1 MGTLDFKGLNEYA
14 LSNIHSVLNYYLP
27 GGKHD
32 GHEYKPLNPI
42 RPDNN
47 IGSFSIN
54 TVKGVWKDFAGSDE
68 DSGQDIISL
77 VAYVKRY
84 EHQGDAFK
92 DLSDFLNYGN
102 RAALK
107 PNERATKPSKP
118 KKVEEWLH
126 VTPVP
131 NEFVRRC
138 YKKHY
143 KHGLPTFTWEYRDAN
158 NQLILKVLRFDKQI
172 DGEREKEFAP
182 LALYKNHETGEIKWH
197 WRMPKVD
204 RPLYGLHELAKRP
217 KATVVLTEGEKAA
230 DAAKAL
236 FPSCVC
242 MTWPNGSNSIS
253 KADFTPLAKRNVII
267 WPDNDNAGIKC
278 AKELKNL
285 LTSLDAASIRII
297 NLDSLAKTPLS
308 ESQGGPLFGEDCTWP
323 DKADAADALELGW
336 GAAHLE
342 ALKKSGELFI
352 KEAVTHAPSDIK
364 PNVPQGFKLT
374 DNGVEA
380 FYKSDDKGNERYRR
394 ICAPLELLAL
404 TRDAGGSGQD
414 WGVLVRFKDY
424 DGQEKRL
431 NIPKRLFAT
440 DGGSD
445 IRKQLL
451 SEGLHIEPRSQEK
464 GKLIDY
470 LNCPDITNR
479 VGLVKKLGWHKNAFI
494 LPDQTI
500 GETDSPLLYDNE
512 NARDCKLKAAGAISD
527 WQREIASYCEGN
539 PLLTLAV
546 SLAFTGPLVS
556 LMGLS
561 ENVGFHFYGDSSL
574 GKSTL
579 MNVACSVYGKPSEF
593 KGSWRTTDNAL
604 EDTAA
609 LHSDMLLAL
618 DELNE
623 ANPLTIEGIIY
634 MVGNGKGKNRSG
646 PDYAKKKTQ
655 RWNLAFLSNGEKTID
670 DYLGSIGKSVNG
682 GVHMR
687 FLSLPASQHEDEALK
702 KRNGIYTDTHN
713 FINGAALS
721 DHLNKACEK
730 YHGEPFLEFIK
741 QLTST
746 DLGELIKV
754 HHAEIATYRE
764 RVLGNDAG
772 GQAVRAFQKFALVG
786 LAGELASTFGI
797 TGWNEGHSI
806 QSAISL
812 FRMWVDIRG
821 GTGNV
826 EEIQLL
832 NHLAKQIKL
841 YGEKHFKRWDRR
853 GAKDPMVIDEHVPSK
868 LEMWGYREQII
879 IRYPDKDA
887 TTDHMYYVPR
897 DIFMDVM
904 CKGFDGKR
912 AARLLKDLGVSV
924 IRPSESNRLF
934 TTEKLPNSG
943 DKPQAVMKFKASLLF
958 EAVDRMTL
966 SDSEQGEAEQAQSA

>member
-1 MGTLDFKGLNEYA
+1 MGKLDFKGLNEYA
-14 LSNIHSVLNYYLP
+14 LSNIDSVLHHYLP
-27 GGKHD
+27 NGKHE
-32 GHEYKPLNPI
+32 GHEYKPLNP
-42 RPDNN
+42 RRSDNKS
-47 IGSFSIN
+47 GSFSIN
-54 TVKGVWKDFAGSDE
+54 TNTGVWADFA
-68 DSGQDIISL
+68 DSEAKGQDVISL
-77 VAYVKRY
+77 VAYVTNKP
-84 EHQGDAFK
+84 QGEAFK
-92 DLSDFLNYGN
+92 ELSDLLNYGN
-102 RAALK
+102 GV
-107 PNERATKPSKP
+107 ATKANKSATNTRRNS
-118 KKVEEWLH
+118 EEWLH
-126 VTPVP
+126 VTPVSP
-131 NEFVRRC
+131 EFVKRC
-138 YKKHY
+138 FKKHL

-172 DGEREKEFAP
+172 DGKKEKVFAP
-182 LALYKNHETGEIKWH
+182 LALYRNRDTGEIKWR
-197 WRMPKVD
+197 WSMPKIN

-217 KATVVLTEGEKAA
+217 KATVVLAEGEKAA

-242 MTWPNGSNSIS
+242 MTWPNGSKSIS
-253 KADFTPLAKRNVII
+253 KTDFTPLARRNIII
-267 WPDNDNAGIKC
+267 WPDNDNAGITC
-278 AKELKNL
+278 TKELKDL
-285 LTSLDAASIRII
+285 LTSLGAASIRII

-308 ESQGGPLFGEDCTWP
+308 ESEGGPFFGEDCTWP
-323 DKADAADALELGW
+323 DKADAADAIELGW
-336 GAAHLE
+336 GATHLE

-380 FYKSDDKGNERYRR
+380 FYKSDDKGNEIYKR

-404 TRDAGGSGQD
+404 TREAGGSGQD

-500 GETDSPLLYDNE
+500 GETVSPLLYDNE
-512 NARDCKLKAAGAISD
+512 NARDCKLKAAGSISE

-670 DYLGSIGKSVNG
+670 DYLGSIGKAVNG

-702 KRNGIYTDTHN
+702 KRNGIYTTTHN

-754 HHAEIATYRE
+754 HHAEIAIYRE

-797 TGWNEGHSI
+797 TGWSEGHSI

-868 LEMWGYREQII
+868 LEMWGYREQIT
-879 IRYPDKDA
+879 IRHPDKDA
-887 TTDHMYYVPR
+887 TTDHMYYVYK

-912 AARLLKDLGVSV
+912 AARLLRDLGVSML
-924 IRPSESNRLF
+924 RPSELERKKLNTS
-934 TTEKLPNSG
+934 EALPNAGGKS
-943 DKPQAVMKFKASLLF
+943 QQVIKFKASSLF
-958 EAVDRMTL
+958 EAVDRMAL
-966 SDSEQGEAEQAQSA
+966 SDSEQDEAKQAKSA

>member
-1 MGTLDFKGLNEYA
+1 MGKLDFKGLNEYA
-14 LSNIHSVLNYYLP
+14 LSNIDSVLHHYLP
-27 GGKHD
+27 NGKHE
-32 GHEYKPLNPI
+32 GHEYKPLNP
-42 RPDNN
+42 RRADNKS
-47 IGSFSIN
+47 GSFSIN
-54 TVKGVWKDFAGSDE
+54 TNTGVWADFA
-68 DSGQDIISL
+68 DSEAKGQDVISL
-77 VAYVKRY
+77 VAYVTNKP
-84 EHQGDAFK
+84 QGEAFK
-92 DLSDFLNYGN
+92 ELSDLLKYSN
-102 RAALK
+102 RVAPK
-107 PNERATKPSKP
+107 TSESATNARRNG
-118 KKVEEWLH
+118 EEWLRIA
-126 VTPVP
+126 PVP
-131 NEFVRRC
+131 PEFVKRC
-138 YKKHY
+138 FKKHL
-143 KHGLPTFTWEYRDAN
+143 KHGLPTFTWEYRGAN

-172 DGEREKEFAP
+172 DGKKEKVFAP
-182 LALYKNHETGEIKWH
+182 LALYRNRDTGEIKWR
-197 WRMPKVD
+197 WSMPKIN

-242 MTWPNGSNSIS
+242 MTWPNGSKSIS

-297 NLDSLAKTPLS
+297 DLDSLAKTPLS
-308 ESQGGPLFGEDCTWP
+308 ESEGGPFFGEDCTWP
-323 DKADAADALELGW
+323 DKADAADAIELGW
-336 GAAHLE
+336 GATHLE
-342 ALKKSGELFI
+342 ALKKSGELFT

-380 FYKSDDKGNERYRR
+380 FYKSDDKGNEIYKR

-414 WGVLVRFKDY
+414 WGVLVCFKDY

-500 GETDSPLLYDNE
+500 GETVSPLLYDNE
-512 NARDCKLKAAGAISD
+512 NARDCKLKAAGSISE

-546 SLAFTGPLVS
+546 ALAFTGPLVS
-556 LMGLS
+556 LMGFS

-797 TGWNEGHSI
+797 TGWSEGHSI

-841 YGEKHFKRWDRR
+841 YGEKHFKRWDRS
-853 GAKDPMVIDEHVPSK
+853 GAKDPMIIDEHVPAK
-868 LEMWGYREQII
+868 LETWGYREQITT
-879 IRYPDKDA
+879 RHPDKDA
-887 TTDHMYYVPR
+887 TTDHMYYVYK

-912 AARLLKDLGVSV
+912 AARLLRDLSVS
-924 IRPSESNRLF
+924 ILRPSELERKKLNTSE
-934 TTEKLPNSG
+934 TLPNAGGKS
-943 DKPQAVMKFKASLLF
+943 QQVIKFKASSLF

-966 SDSEQGEAEQAQSA
+966 SDSDQHDAEQAKSA

>member
-1 MGTLDFKGLNEYA
+1 MGKLDFKGLNEYA
-14 LSNIHSVLNYYLP
+14 LSNIDSVLHHYLP
-27 GGKHD
+27 NGKHE
-32 GHEYKPLNPI
+32 GHEYKPLNP
-42 RPDNN
+42 RRSDNKS
-47 IGSFSIN
+47 GSFSIN
-54 TVKGVWKDFAGSDE
+54 TNTGVWADFA
-68 DSGQDIISL
+68 DSEAKGQDVISL
-77 VAYVKRY
+77 VAYVTNKP
-84 EHQGDAFK
+84 QGEAYK
-92 DLSDFLNYGN
+92 ELSDLLNYGN
-102 RAALK
+102 RVAPK
-107 PNERATKPSKP
+107 TNESASNTRRNS
-118 KKVEEWLH
+118 EEWLH

-131 NEFVRRC
+131 HEFVGRC
-138 YKKHY
+138 HKKHY
-143 KHGLPTFTWEYRDAN
+143 RHGVPTYTWEYRDAN

-172 DGEREKEFAP
+172 DGKREKVFAP
-182 LALYKNHETGEIKWH
+182 LALYRNRDTGEIKWR
-197 WRMPKVD
+197 WSMPKVN

-217 KATVVLTEGEKAA
+217 KATVVLVEGEKAV
-230 DAAKAL
+230 DAAKTL

-242 MTWPNGSNSIS
+242 ITWPNGSKSIS
-253 KADFTPLAKRNVII
+253 KADFKPLAKRNVII

-297 NLDSLAKTPLS
+297 NLESLAKTPLS
-308 ESQGGPLFGEDCTWP
+308 ESEGGPLFGEDCTWP

-342 ALKKSGELFI
+342 ALKKGCELFI

-374 DNGVEA
+374 ANGVEA
-380 FYKSDDKGNERYRR
+380 FYKSDDKGNGIYKR

-414 WGVLVRFKDY
+414 WGVLVRFNDY

-500 GETDSPLLYDNE
+500 GETESPLLYDNE
-512 NARDCKLKAAGAISD
+512 NARDCKLKAAGSISD

-655 RWNLAFLSNGEKTID
+655 RWNLAFLSNGEKTIN

-702 KRNGIYTDTHN
+702 KRNGIYTNTHN

-764 RVLGNDAG
+764 RELGNDAG

-797 TGWNEGHSI
+797 TGWSEGHSI

-841 YGEKHFKRWDRR
+841 YGEKHFKRWDRS

>member
-1 MGTLDFKGLNEYA
+1 MGKLDFKGLNEYA
-14 LSNIHSVLNYYLP
+14 LSNIDSVLHHYLP
-27 GGKHD
+27 NGKKV
-32 GHEYKPLNPI
+32 GHEYQVLNP
-42 RPDNN
+42 RRDDKNL
-47 IGSFSIN
+47 GSFSIN
-54 TVKGVWKDFAGSDE
+54 FNTGAWSDFADTA
-68 DSGQDIISL
+68 SGQDVISL
-77 VAYVKRY
+77 VAYVKGIG
-84 EHQGDAFK
+84 QGEAFK
-92 DLSDFLNYGN
+92 ELSDFLNYGN

-107 PNERATKPSKP
+107 PNERATNPSKP

-131 NEFVRRC
+131 SELVNQYEGILNKRHKPSYIWDYRNEQ
-138 YKKHY
+138 
-143 KHGLPTFTWEYRDAN
+143 GE
-158 NQLILKVLRFDKQI
+158 LILKVIRYDSI
-172 DGEREKEFAP
+172 TNGEKKKWFLP
-182 LALYKNHETGEIKWH
+182 LAVYSNRHTGEIS
-197 WRMPKVD
+197 WRDKMPKGK
-204 RPLYGLHELAKRP
+204 RPLYGLHKLTEHP
-217 KATVVLTEGEKAA
+217 NATVVLAEGEKSA
-230 DAAKAL
+230 DAAQVI
-236 FPSCVC
+236 FPNCVC
-242 MTWPNGSNSIS
+242 MTWPNGTSSLN
-253 KADFTPLAKRNVII
+253 KADFTPLIKRNVII
-267 WPDNDNAGIKC
+267 WPDNDEAGTKC
-278 AKELKNL
+278 ANELRNKL
-285 LTSLDAASIRII
+285 KAIGAKSIGII
-297 NLDSLAKTPLS
+297 NLESLAKTPLS
-308 ESQGGPLFGEDCTWP
+308 ESESGPLFGKDCTWP
-323 DKADAADALELGW
+323 RRADAADALELGW
-336 GAAHLE
+336 GPAHIE
-342 ALKKSGELFI
+342 ALKKSGELFL

-380 FYKSDDKGNERYRR
+380 FYKSDDKGNEIYKR

-741 QLTST
+741 QLTNT

-754 HHAEIATYRE
+754 HHAEIASYRE
-764 RVLGNDAG
+764 QFLGNDAG

-797 TGWNEGHSI
+797 TGWSEGHSI

-812 FRMWVDIRG
+812 FKMWVDIRG

-841 YGEKHFKRWDRR
+841 YGEKHFKRWDRK

-868 LEMWGYREQII
+868 LEMWGYREQIT
-879 IRYPDKDA
+879 IRHPDKDA
-887 TTDHMYYVPR
+887 TTDHMYYVYK

-912 AARLLKDLGVSV
+912 AARLLRDLSVS
-924 IRPSESNRLF
+924 ILRPSELERKKLNTS
-934 TTEKLPNSG
+934 EALPNAGGKS
-943 DKPQAVMKFKASLLF
+943 QQVIKFKASSLF

-966 SDSEQGEAEQAQSA
+966 SDSDQHDAEQAKSA

>member
-14 LSNIHSVLNYYLP
+14 LSNIDSVLNYYLP
-27 GGKHD
+27 GGKKV
-32 GHEYKPLNPI
+32 GHEYQVLNPI
-42 RPDNN
+42 RDDKK

-54 TVKGVWKDFAGSDE
+54 VDTGSWSDFADKAG
-68 DSGQDIISL
+68 GNDIISL
-77 VAYVKRY
+77 VAYVRRY
-84 EHQGDAFK
+84 EKQGDAFK
-92 DLSDFLNYGN
+92 DLSRLLNYDN
-102 RAALK
+102 SVTPK
-107 PNERATKPSKP
+107 TNESATNTRKN
-118 KKVEEWLH
+118 VDEWLH

-131 NEFVRRC
+131 PEFVRRC

-143 KHGLPTFTWEYRDAN
+143 KHGVPTFTWEYRDEN
-158 NQLILKVLRFDKQI
+158 NQLILKVMRFDKQI
-172 DGEREKEFAP
+172 DGKKEKGFAP
-182 LALYKNHETGEIKWH
+182 LALYKNRDTGEIKWH

-204 RPLYGLHELAKRP
+204 RPLYGLHELAKDP
-217 KATVVLTEGEKAA
+217 EATVVLTEGEKAA

-236 FPSCVC
+236 FPRSVC
-242 MTWPNGSNSIS
+242 TTWPNGSMSIS

-297 NLDSLAKTPLS
+297 DLDSLAKTPLS
-308 ESQGGPLFGEDCTWP
+308 ESEGGPLFGEDCTWP

-500 GETDSPLLYDNE
+500 GKTDSPLLYDNE

-754 HHAEIATYRE
+754 HHAEIASYRE
-764 RVLGNDAG
+764 QFLGNDAG

-797 TGWNEGHSI
+797 TGWSEGHSI
-806 QSAISL
+806 NSAISL
-812 FRMWVDIRG
+812 FKMWVNIRG

-841 YGEKHFKRWDRR
+841 HGEMHFKRWDRS
-853 GAKDPMVIDEHVPSK
+853 GVKDPMVIDEHVPSK
-868 LEMWGYREQII
+868 SVMWGYRERII
-879 IRYPDKDA
+879 IRHPDKDA
-887 TTDHMYYVPR
+887 TTDHMYYVYR

-912 AARLLKDLGVSV
+912 AARLLRDLCVSI
-924 IRPSESNRLF
+924 IRPSELKESRLF
-934 TTEKLPNSG
+934 TAEKLPNSG
-943 DKPQAVMKFKASLLF
+943 DKPQAVMKFKASSLF
-958 EAVDRMTL
+958 EASDRIAL
-966 SDSEQGEAEQAQSA
+966 SDSEQGEAEQAKSA

>member
-1 MGTLDFKGLNEYA
+1 MGKLDFKGLNGYA
-14 LSNIHSVLNYYLP
+14 LSNIDSVLHHYLP
-27 GGKHD
+27 NGKHE
-32 GHEYKPLNPI
+32 GHEYKPLNP
-42 RPDNN
+42 RRADNKS
-47 IGSFSIN
+47 GSFSIN
-54 TVKGVWKDFAGSDE
+54 TNTGVWADFA
-68 DSGQDIISL
+68 DSEAKGQDVISL
-77 VAYVKRY
+77 VAYVTNKP
-84 EHQGDAFK
+84 QGEAFK
-92 DLSDFLNYGN
+92 ELSDLLNYGN
-102 RAALK
+102 RVAPK
-107 PNERATKPSKP
+107 PNESATNARRNR
-118 KKVEEWLH
+118 EEWLH

-131 NEFVRRC
+131 PELVKRC
-138 YKKHY
+138 FKKHL
-143 KHGLPTFTWEYRDAN
+143 KHGFPTVTWEYRNKD

-172 DGEREKEFAP
+172 DGKKEKVFAP
-182 LALYKNHETGEIKWH
+182 LALYKNRDTGEIKWR
-197 WRMPKVD
+197 WSMPKIN
-204 RPLYGLHELAKRP
+204 RPLYGLHELTKRP

-242 MTWPNGSNSIS
+242 ITWPNGSKSIS

-308 ESQGGPLFGEDCTWP
+308 ESEGGTLFGDDRTWP
-323 DKADAADALELGW
+323 DKADAADAIELGW
-336 GAAHLE
+336 GAVHLE

-374 DNGVEA
+374 ANGVEA
-380 FYKSDDKGNERYRR
+380 FYKSDDKGNEIYKR

-500 GETDSPLLYDNE
+500 GETVSPLLYDNE
-512 NARDCKLKAAGAISD
+512 NARDCKLKASGSLSD
-527 WQREIASYCEGN
+527 WQREIAAYCEGN

-618 DELNE
+618 DELSE

-702 KRNGIYTDTHN
+702 KRNGIYTNTHN
-713 FINGAALS
+713 YINGAALS

-754 HHAEIATYRE
+754 HHAEIATFRE

-772 GQAVRAFQKFALVG
+772 GQAVRAFEKFALVG

-868 LEMWGYREQII
+868 LEMWGYREQIT
-879 IRYPDKDA
+879 IRHPDKDA
-887 TTDHMYYVPR
+887 TTDHMYYVYK

-912 AARLLKDLGVSV
+912 AARLLRDLGVSML
-924 IRPSESNRLF
+924 RPSELERKKLNTS
-934 TTEKLPNSG
+934 EALPNAGGKS
-943 DKPQAVMKFKASLLF
+943 QQVIKFKASSLF
-958 EAVDRMTL
+958 EAVDRMAL
-966 SDSEQGEAEQAQSA
+966 SDSEQDEAEQAKSA

>member
-1 MGTLDFKGLNEYA
+1 MGKLDFKGLNEYA
-14 LSNIHSVLNYYLP
+14 LSNIDSVLHHYLP
-27 GGKHD
+27 NGKHE
-32 GHEYKPLNPI
+32 GHEYKPLNP
-42 RPDNN
+42 RRSDNKS
-47 IGSFSIN
+47 GSFSIN
-54 TVKGVWKDFAGSDE
+54 TNTGVWADFA
-68 DSGQDIISL
+68 DSEAKGQDVISL
-77 VAYVKRY
+77 VAYVTNKP
-84 EHQGDAFK
+84 QGEAYK
-92 DLSDFLNYGN
+92 ELSDLLNYGN
-102 RAALK
+102 RV
-107 PNERATKPSKP
+107 ATKTNKSATKTRRNS
-118 KKVEEWLH
+118 EEWLH

-131 NEFVRRC
+131 PEFVKRC
-138 YKKHY
+138 FKKHL
-143 KHGLPTFTWEYRDAN
+143 KHGLPSFTWEYRDAN

-172 DGEREKEFAP
+172 DGKKEKVFAP
-182 LALYKNHETGEIKWH
+182 LALYRNSDTGEIKWR
-197 WRMPKVD
+197 WSMPKIN

-242 MTWPNGSNSIS
+242 MTWPNGSKSIS
-253 KADFTPLAKRNVII
+253 KAEFKPLAKRNVII
-267 WPDNDNAGIKC
+267 WPDNDNAGITC
-278 AKELKNL
+278 AKELKDL

-308 ESQGGPLFGEDCTWP
+308 ESEGGLLFGEDCTWP

-336 GAAHLE
+336 GATHLE

-374 DNGVEA
+374 ENGVEA
-380 FYKSDDKGNERYRR
+380 FYKSDDKGNEIYKR

-500 GETDSPLLYDNE
+500 GETVSPLLYDNE
-512 NARDCKLKAAGAISD
+512 NARDCKLKAAGSISE

-702 KRNGIYTDTHN
+702 KRNGIYTTTHN

-797 TGWNEGHSI
+797 TGWSEGHSI

-812 FRMWVDIRG
+812 FKMWVDIRG

-841 YGEKHFKRWDRR
+841 YGEKHFKRWDRS
-853 GAKDPMVIDEHVPSK
+853 GAKDPMIIDEHVPAK
-868 LEMWGYREQII
+868 LETWGYREQITT
-879 IRYPDKDA
+879 RHPDKDA
-887 TTDHMYYVPR
+887 TTDHMYYVYK

-912 AARLLKDLGVSV
+912 AARLLRDLSVS
-924 IRPSESNRLF
+924 ILRPSELERKKLNTSE
-934 TTEKLPNSG
+934 TLPNAGGKS
-943 DKPQAVMKFKASLLF
+943 QQVIKFKASSLF

-966 SDSEQGEAEQAQSA
+966 SDSEQDEAEQAKSA

>member
-374 DNGVEA
+374 ENGVEA
-380 FYKSDDKGNERYRR
+380 FYKSDDKGKEIYKR

-440 DGGSD
+440 DGGSA
-445 IRKQLL
+445 
-451 SEGLHIEPRSQEK
+451 G
-464 GKLIDY
+464 
-470 LNCPDITNR
+470 T
-479 VGLVKKLGWHKNAFI
+479 I
-494 LPDQTI
+494 L
-500 GETDSPLLYDNE
+500 DN
-512 NARDCKLKAAGAISD
+512 
-527 WQREIASYCEGN
+527 
-539 PLLTLAV
+539 V
-546 SLAFTGPLVS
+546 
-556 LMGLS
+556 
-561 ENVGFHFYGDSSL
+561 
-574 GKSTL
+574 
-579 MNVACSVYGKPSEF
+579 
-593 KGSWRTTDNAL
+593 
-604 EDTAA
+604 
-609 LHSDMLLAL
+609 L
-618 DELNE
+618 DE
-623 ANPLTIEGIIY
+623 
-634 MVGNGKGKNRSG
+634 
-646 PDYAKKKTQ
+646 
-655 RWNLAFLSNGEKTID
+655 
-670 DYLGSIGKSVNG
+670 
-682 GVHMR
+682 
-687 FLSLPASQHEDEALK
+687 
-702 KRNGIYTDTHN
+702 
-713 FINGAALS
+713 
-721 DHLNKACEK
+721 
-730 YHGEPFLEFIK
+730 
-741 QLTST
+741 
-746 DLGELIKV
+746 
-754 HHAEIATYRE
+754 
-764 RVLGNDAG
+764 
-772 GQAVRAFQKFALVG
+772 
-786 LAGELASTFGI
+786 
-797 TGWNEGHSI
+797 
-806 QSAISL
+806 
-812 FRMWVDIRG
+812 
-821 GTGNV
+821 
-826 EEIQLL
+826 
-832 NHLAKQIKL
+832 
-841 YGEKHFKRWDRR
+841 
-853 GAKDPMVIDEHVPSK
+853 
-868 LEMWGYREQII
+868 
-879 IRYPDKDA
+879 
-887 TTDHMYYVPR
+887 
-897 DIFMDVM
+897 
-904 CKGFDGKR
+904 
-912 AARLLKDLGVSV
+912 
-924 IRPSESNRLF
+924 
-934 TTEKLPNSG
+934 
-943 DKPQAVMKFKASLLF
+943 
-958 EAVDRMTL
+958 
-966 SDSEQGEAEQAQSA
+966 

>member
-1 MGTLDFKGLNEYA
+1 MGKLDFKGLNEYA
-14 LSNIHSVLNYYLP
+14 LSNIDSVLHHYLP
-27 GGKHD
+27 NGKHE
-32 GHEYKPLNPI
+32 GHEYKPLNP
-42 RPDNN
+42 RRADNKS
-47 IGSFSIN
+47 GSFSIN
-54 TVKGVWKDFAGSDE
+54 TNTGVWADFADNE
-68 DSGQDIISL
+68 AKGQDVISL
-77 VAYVKRY
+77 VAYVTNKP
-84 EHQGDAFK
+84 QGEAYK
-92 DLSDFLNYGN
+92 ELSDLLNYGN
-102 RAALK
+102 RV
-107 PNERATKPSKP
+107 ATKTNKSATHTRRNS
-118 KKVEEWLH
+118 EEWLH

-131 NEFVRRC
+131 SEFVKRC
-138 YKKHY
+138 FKKHL

-172 DGEREKEFAP
+172 DGKKEKVFAP
-182 LALYKNHETGEIKWH
+182 LALYRNRDTGEIKWR
-197 WRMPKVD
+197 WSMPKIN

-236 FPSCVC
+236 LPSCIC
-242 MTWPNGSNSIS
+242 MTWPNGSKSIS

-278 AKELKNL
+278 AKELKNS

-297 NLDSLAKTPLS
+297 DLGSLAKTPLS
-308 ESQGGPLFGEDCTWP
+308 ESEGGPLFGEDCTWP
-323 DKADAADALELGW
+323 DKADAADAIELGW
-336 GAAHLE
+336 GATHLE

-380 FYKSDDKGNERYRR
+380 FYKSDDKGNEIYKR

-500 GETDSPLLYDNE
+500 GETVSPLLYDNE
-512 NARDCKLKAAGAISD
+512 NARDCKLKAAGSISE

-546 SLAFTGPLVS
+546 SLAFTGPQVS

-646 PDYAKKKTQ
+646 PDYAKKNTQ

-670 DYLGSIGKSVNG
+670 DYLGSIGKAVNG

-702 KRNGIYTDTHN
+702 KRNGIYTTTHN

-754 HHAEIATYRE
+754 HHAEIAIYRE

-797 TGWNEGHSI
+797 TGWSEGHSI

-868 LEMWGYREQII
+868 LEMWGYREQIT
-879 IRYPDKDA
+879 IRHPDKDA
-887 TTDHMYYVPR
+887 TTDHMYYVYK

-912 AARLLKDLGVSV
+912 AARLLRDLGVSML
-924 IRPSESNRLF
+924 RPSELERKKLNTS
-934 TTEKLPNSG
+934 EALPNAGGKS
-943 DKPQAVMKFKASLLF
+943 QQVIKFKASSLF
-958 EAVDRMTL
+958 EAVDRMAL
-966 SDSEQGEAEQAQSA
+966 SDSEQDEAKQAKSA

>member
-1 MGTLDFKGLNEYA
+1 MGRLDFDGLNEYA
-14 LSNIHSVLNYYLP
+14 LSNIDSVLSYYLP
-27 GGKHD
+27 GGKKV
-32 GHEYKPLNPI
+32 GHEYEALNPV
-42 RPDNN
+42 RDDKKP
-47 IGSFSIN
+47 GSFSIN
-54 TVKGVWKDFAGSDE
+54 TNTGVWADFARLPE
-68 DSGQDIISL
+68 VKGQDIISL

-92 DLSDFLNYGN
+92 DLSDLLNYGN
-102 RAALK
+102 RVPTK
-107 PNERATKPSKP
+107 TNNSATNTRRNG
-118 KKVEEWLH
+118 EEWLH

-138 YKKHY
+138 HKKHY

-172 DGEREKEFAP
+172 DGEREKKFAP

-308 ESQGGPLFGEDCTWP
+308 ESQDGPLFGEDCTWP

-342 ALKKSGELFI
+342 ALKKNGDLFI

-374 DNGVEA
+374 ENGVEA
-380 FYKSDDKGNERYRR
+380 FYKSDDKGNGIYKR

-500 GETDSPLLYDNE
+500 GETESPLLYDNE
-512 NARDCKLKAAGAISD
+512 NARDCKLKAAGSISD

-754 HHAEIATYRE
+754 HHAEIASYRE
-764 RVLGNDAG
+764 QFLGNDAG

-797 TGWNEGHSI
+797 TGWSEGHSI

-812 FRMWVDIRG
+812 FKMWVDIRG

-853 GAKDPMVIDEHVPSK
+853 GAKDPMIIDEHVPSK

-934 TTEKLPNSG
+934 TTENLPNSG

>member
-1 MGTLDFKGLNEYA
+1 MGKLDFKGLNEYA
-14 LSNIHSVLNYYLP
+14 LSNIDSVLHHYLP
-27 GGKHD
+27 NGKHE
-32 GHEYKPLNPI
+32 GHEYKPLNP
-42 RPDNN
+42 RRADNES
-47 IGSFSIN
+47 GSFSIN
-54 TVKGVWKDFAGSDE
+54 TNTGVWADFA
-68 DSGQDIISL
+68 DSEAKGQDVISL
-77 VAYVKRY
+77 VAYVKNKP
-84 EHQGDAFK
+84 QGEAFK
-92 DLSDFLNYGN
+92 ELSDLLNYDN
-102 RAALK
+102 RV
-107 PNERATKPSKP
+107 PSKTN
-118 KKVEEWLH
+118 KSARNTRSNGEEWLH

-131 NEFVRRC
+131 PEFVNRC
-138 YKKHY
+138 FKKHLN
-143 KHGLPTFTWEYRDAN
+143 HGLPSFTWEYRDAN

-172 DGEREKEFAP
+172 DGKKRKVFAQ
-182 LALYKNHETGEIKWH
+182 LALYRNRDTGEIKWH

-217 KATVVLTEGEKAA
+217 KATVILTEGEKAA

-308 ESQGGPLFGEDCTWP
+308 ESEGGPLFGEDCTWP

-374 DNGVEA
+374 ENGVEA
-380 FYKSDDKGNERYRR
+380 FYKSDDKGNEIYRR

-479 VGLVKKLGWHKNAFI
+479 VGLVKKLGWHKSAFI

-500 GETDSPLLYDNE
+500 GETVSPLLYDNE
-512 NARDCKLKAAGAISD
+512 NARDCKLKAAGSISD

-797 TGWNEGHSI
+797 TGWSEGHSI

-841 YGEKHFKRWDRR
+841 YGEKHFKRWDRS

-868 LEMWGYREQII
+868 LEMWGYREQIT
-879 IRYPDKDA
+879 IRHPDKDA
-887 TTDHMYYVPR
+887 TTDHMYYVYK

-912 AARLLKDLGVSV
+912 AARLLRDLGVSML
-924 IRPSESNRLF
+924 RPSELERKKLNTS
-934 TTEKLPNSG
+934 EALPNAGGKS
-943 DKPQAVMKFKASLLF
+943 QQVIKFKASSLF
-958 EAVDRMTL
+958 EAVDRMAL
-966 SDSEQGEAEQAQSA
+966 SDSEQDEAKQSKSA

>member
-1 MGTLDFKGLNEYA
+1 M
-14 LSNIHSVLNYYLP
+14 
-27 GGKHD
+27 
-32 GHEYKPLNPI
+32 
-42 RPDNN
+42 
-47 IGSFSIN
+47 
-54 TVKGVWKDFAGSDE
+54 
-68 DSGQDIISL
+68 
-77 VAYVKRY
+77 
-84 EHQGDAFK
+84 
-92 DLSDFLNYGN
+92 
-102 RAALK
+102 
-107 PNERATKPSKP
+107 
-118 KKVEEWLH
+118 
-126 VTPVP
+126 
-131 NEFVRRC
+131 
-138 YKKHY
+138 
-143 KHGLPTFTWEYRDAN
+143 
-158 NQLILKVLRFDKQI
+158 
-172 DGEREKEFAP
+172 
-182 LALYKNHETGEIKWH
+182 
-197 WRMPKVD
+197 
-204 RPLYGLHELAKRP
+204 
-217 KATVVLTEGEKAA
+217 
-230 DAAKAL
+230 
-236 FPSCVC
+236 
-242 MTWPNGSNSIS
+242 
-253 KADFTPLAKRNVII
+253 
-267 WPDNDNAGIKC
+267 
-278 AKELKNL
+278 
-285 LTSLDAASIRII
+285 
-297 NLDSLAKTPLS
+297 
-308 ESQGGPLFGEDCTWP
+308 
-323 DKADAADALELGW
+323 
-336 GAAHLE
+336 
-342 ALKKSGELFI
+342 
-352 KEAVTHAPSDIK
+352 
-364 PNVPQGFKLT
+364 
-374 DNGVEA
+374 
-380 FYKSDDKGNERYRR
+380 
-394 ICAPLELLAL
+394 
-404 TRDAGGSGQD
+404 
-414 WGVLVRFKDY
+414 
-424 DGQEKRL
+424 
-431 NIPKRLFAT
+431 
-440 DGGSD
+440 
-445 IRKQLL
+445 L

-500 GETDSPLLYDNE
+500 GETESPLLYDNE
-512 NARDCKLKAAGAISD
+512 NARDCKLKAAGSISD

-754 HHAEIATYRE
+754 HHAEIASYRE
-764 RVLGNDAG
+764 QFLGNDAG

-797 TGWNEGHSI
+797 TGWSEGHSI

-812 FRMWVDIRG
+812 FKMWVDIRG

-853 GAKDPMVIDEHVPSK
+853 GAKDPMIIDEHVPSK

>member
-1 MGTLDFKGLNEYA
+1 MGKLDFKGLNEYS
-14 LSNIHSVLNYYLP
+14 LSNIDSVLHHYLP
-27 GGKHD
+27 NGKHE
-32 GHEYKPLNPI
+32 GHEYKPLNP
-42 RPDNN
+42 RRADNKS
-47 IGSFSIN
+47 GSFSIN
-54 TVKGVWKDFAGSDE
+54 TNTGVWADFA
-68 DSGQDIISL
+68 DSEAKGQDVISL
-77 VAYVKRY
+77 VAYVTNKP
-84 EHQGDAFK
+84 QGEAFK
-92 DLSDFLNYGN
+92 ELSDLLNYSN
-102 RAALK
+102 RVAPKAS
-107 PNERATKPSKP
+107 ESATNARRNG
-118 KKVEEWLH
+118 EEWLR
-126 VTPVP
+126 VAPVP
-131 NEFVRRC
+131 PEFVKRC
-138 YKKHY
+138 FKKHL
-143 KHGLPTFTWEYRDAN
+143 KHGLPTFTWEYRDSN

-172 DGEREKEFAP
+172 DGKREKVFAP
-182 LALYKNHETGEIKWH
+182 LALYRNRDTGEIKWR
-197 WRMPKVD
+197 WSMPKVN

-217 KATVVLTEGEKAA
+217 KATVVLAEGEKAA

-242 MTWPNGSNSIS
+242 MTWPNGSKSIS
-253 KADFTPLAKRNVII
+253 KTDFTPLTKRNVII

-285 LTSLDAASIRII
+285 LTALDAASIRII
-297 NLDSLAKTPLS
+297 NLESLAKTPLS
-308 ESQGGPLFGEDCTWP
+308 ESEGDPLFGNDCTWP
-323 DKADAADALELGW
+323 DKADAADAIELGW
-336 GAAHLE
+336 GDVHLE
-342 ALKKSGELFI
+342 ALKKSGDLFL
-352 KEAVTHAPSDIK
+352 KEAVTHAPSDIN

-374 DNGVEA
+374 ANGVEA
-380 FYKSDDKGNERYRR
+380 FYKSDDKGNEIYKR

-404 TRDAGGSGQD
+404 TRDASGSGQD

-500 GETDSPLLYDNE
+500 GETVSPLVYDNE
-512 NARDCKLKAAGAISD
+512 NARDCKLKATGSISE
-527 WQREIASYCEGN
+527 WQREIAAYCEGN

-579 MNVACSVYGKPSEF
+579 MNVSCSVYGKPSEF

-687 FLSLPASQHEDEALK
+687 FLSLPASQHDDEALK
-702 KRNGIYTDTHN
+702 KRNGIYTNTHN

-797 TGWNEGHSI
+797 TGWSEGNSI
-806 QSAISL
+806 KSAISL

-841 YGEKHFKRWDRR
+841 YGEKHFKRWDRS

-868 LEMWGYREQII
+868 LEMWGYREQIT
-879 IRYPDKDA
+879 IRHPDKDA
-887 TTDHMYYVPR
+887 TTDHMYYVYK

-912 AARLLKDLGVSV
+912 AARLLRDLDVS
-924 IRPSESNRLF
+924 ILRPSELERKKLNTS
-934 TTEKLPNSG
+934 EALPNAGGKS
-943 DKPQAVMKFKASLLF
+943 QQVIKFKASSLF

-966 SDSEQGEAEQAQSA
+966 SDSDQDEAEQAKSA

>member
-1 MGTLDFKGLNEYA
+1 MGKLDFKGLNEYA
-14 LSNIHSVLNYYLP
+14 LSNIDSVLHHYLP
-27 GGKHD
+27 NGKHE
-32 GHEYKPLNPI
+32 GHEYKPLNP
-42 RPDNN
+42 RRSDNKS
-47 IGSFSIN
+47 GSFSIN
-54 TVKGVWKDFAGSDE
+54 TNTGVWADFA
-68 DSGQDIISL
+68 DSEAKGQDVISL
-77 VAYVKRY
+77 VAYVTNKP
-84 EHQGDAFK
+84 QGEAYK
-92 DLSDFLNYGN
+92 ELSDLLNYGN
-102 RAALK
+102 RV
-107 PNERATKPSKP
+107 ATKTNKSATKTRRNS
-118 KKVEEWLH
+118 EEWLH

-131 NEFVRRC
+131 PEFVKRC
-138 YKKHY
+138 FKKHL
-143 KHGLPTFTWEYRDAN
+143 KHGLPSFTWEYRDAN

-172 DGEREKEFAP
+172 DGKKEKVFAP
-182 LALYKNHETGEIKWH
+182 LALYRNSDTGEIKWR
-197 WRMPKVD
+197 WSMPKIN

-242 MTWPNGSNSIS
+242 MTWPNGSKSIS
-253 KADFTPLAKRNVII
+253 KAEFKPLAKRNVII
-267 WPDNDNAGIKC
+267 WPDNDNAGITC
-278 AKELKNL
+278 AKELKDL

-308 ESQGGPLFGEDCTWP
+308 ESEGGLLFGEDCTWP

-336 GAAHLE
+336 GATHLE

-374 DNGVEA
+374 ENGVEA
-380 FYKSDDKGNERYRR
+380 FYKSDDKGNEIYKR

-500 GETDSPLLYDNE
+500 GETVSPLLYDNE
-512 NARDCKLKAAGAISD
+512 NARDCKLKAAGSISE

-754 HHAEIATYRE
+754 HHAEIASYRE
-764 RVLGNDAG
+764 QFLGNDAG

-797 TGWNEGHSI
+797 TGWSEGHSI

-812 FRMWVDIRG
+812 FKMWVDIRG

-853 GAKDPMVIDEHVPSK
+853 GAKDPMIIDEHVPSK

>member
-1 MGTLDFKGLNEYA
+1 MGKLDFKGLNEYA
-14 LSNIHSVLNYYLP
+14 LSNIDSVLHHYLP
-27 GGKHD
+27 NGKHE
-32 GHEYKPLNPI
+32 GHEYKPLNP
-42 RPDNN
+42 RRADNKS
-47 IGSFSIN
+47 GSFSIN
-54 TVKGVWKDFAGSDE
+54 TNTGVWADFA
-68 DSGQDIISL
+68 DSEAKGQDVISL
-77 VAYVKRY
+77 VAYVTNKP
-84 EHQGDAFK
+84 QGEAFK
-92 DLSDFLNYGN
+92 ELSDLLNYGN
-102 RAALK
+102 RV
-107 PNERATKPSKP
+107 ATKTNKSATNTRRNS
-118 KKVEEWLH
+118 EEWLH

-131 NEFVRRC
+131 PEFVKRC
-138 YKKHY
+138 FKKHL

-172 DGEREKEFAP
+172 DGKKEKVFAP
-182 LALYKNHETGEIKWH
+182 LALYRNRDTGEIKWR
-197 WRMPKVD
+197 WSMPKIN

-230 DAAKAL
+230 DAAKTL

-242 MTWPNGSNSIS
+242 MTWPNGSKSIS
-253 KADFTPLAKRNVII
+253 KADFTPLARRNIII
-267 WPDNDNAGIKC
+267 WPDNDNAGITC
-278 AKELKNL
+278 TKELKDL
-285 LTSLDAASIRII
+285 FTSLGTASIRII

-308 ESQGGPLFGEDCTWP
+308 ESEGGPFFGEDCTWP
-323 DKADAADALELGW
+323 DKADAADAIELGW
-336 GAAHLE
+336 GATHLE

-380 FYKSDDKGNERYRR
+380 FYKSDDKGNEIYKR

-500 GETDSPLLYDNE
+500 GETVSPLLYDNE
-512 NARDCKLKAAGAISD
+512 NARDCKLKAAGSISE

-670 DYLGSIGKSVNG
+670 DYLGSIGKAVNG

-702 KRNGIYTDTHN
+702 KRNGIYTTTHN

-754 HHAEIATYRE
+754 HHAEIAIYRE

-797 TGWNEGHSI
+797 TGWSEGHSI

-868 LEMWGYREQII
+868 LEMWGYREQIT
-879 IRYPDKDA
+879 IRHPDKDA
-887 TTDHMYYVPR
+887 TTDHMYYVYK

-912 AARLLKDLGVSV
+912 AARLLRDLGVSML
-924 IRPSESNRLF
+924 RPSELERKKLNTS
-934 TTEKLPNSG
+934 EALPNAGGKS
-943 DKPQAVMKFKASLLF
+943 QQVIKFKASSLF
-958 EAVDRMTL
+958 EAVDRMAL
-966 SDSEQGEAEQAQSA
+966 SDSEQDEAEQAKSA

>member
-1 MGTLDFKGLNEYA
+1 MGKLDFKGLNEYA
-14 LSNIHSVLNYYLP
+14 LSNIDSVLHHYLP
-27 GGKHD
+27 NGKHE
-32 GHEYKPLNPI
+32 GHEYKPLNP
-42 RPDNN
+42 RRADKKS
-47 IGSFSIN
+47 GSFSIN
-54 TVKGVWKDFAGSDE
+54 TNTGVWADFA
-68 DSGQDIISL
+68 DSEAKGQDVISL
-77 VAYVKRY
+77 VAYVTNKP
-84 EHQGDAFK
+84 QGEAYK
-92 DLSDFLNYGN
+92 ELSDLLNYGN
-102 RAALK
+102 RV
-107 PNERATKPSKP
+107 ETKTNKSTSNTRRNS
-118 KKVEEWLH
+118 EEWLH

-131 NEFVRRC
+131 HEFVRRC
-138 YKKHY
+138 HKKHY

-172 DGEREKEFAP
+172 DGKREKAFYP
-182 LALYKNHETGEIKWH
+182 LALYRNRDTSEIKWR
-197 WRMPKVD
+197 WSMPKIN
-204 RPLYGLHELAKRP
+204 RPLYGLDELAKRP

-230 DAAKAL
+230 DAAKVL

-242 MTWPNGSNSIS
+242 MTWPNGSKSIS
-253 KADFTPLAKRNVII
+253 KADFTPLARRNVII

-308 ESQGGPLFGEDCTWP
+308 ESEGGSLFGEDCTWP
-323 DKADAADALELGW
+323 DKADAADAIELGW
-336 GAAHLE
+336 GATHLE

-364 PNVPQGFKLT
+364 PNIPQGFKLT

-380 FYKSDDKGNERYRR
+380 FYKSDDKGNEIYKR

-500 GETDSPLLYDNE
+500 GETVSPLLYDNE
-512 NARDCKLKAAGAISD
+512 NARDCKLKANGAISD

-702 KRNGIYTDTHN
+702 KRNGIYTNTHN

-746 DLGELIKV
+746 DLSELIKV

-797 TGWNEGHSI
+797 T
-806 QSAISL
+806 A
-812 FRMWVDIRG
+812 
-821 GTGNV
+821 
-826 EEIQLL
+826 
-832 NHLAKQIKL
+832 
-841 YGEKHFKRWDRR
+841 
-853 GAKDPMVIDEHVPSK
+853 
-868 LEMWGYREQII
+868 
-879 IRYPDKDA
+879 
-887 TTDHMYYVPR
+887 
-897 DIFMDVM
+897 
-904 CKGFDGKR
+904 
-912 AARLLKDLGVSV
+912 
-924 IRPSESNRLF
+924 
-934 TTEKLPNSG
+934 
-943 DKPQAVMKFKASLLF
+943 
-958 EAVDRMTL
+958 
-966 SDSEQGEAEQAQSA
+966 